1 MGWKKSFPAQPG
13 EEKEEFIEM
22 KDAASASGG
31 LPDAQG
37 ELTPSAW
44 ECMVVSVL
52 ITKGERRGLSVHL
65 PTC

>member
-1 MGWKKSFPAQPG
+1 
-13 EEKEEFIEM
+13 M